1 MERSLSAAAACRG
14 RARVWCVRTKT
25 GSLDF
30 GEFFQSVVTYCL
42 FEKKEVLKFCFYI
55 FDRDKNG
62 YIERDELQ
70 IMINVLYH
78 VSPPE
83 EVKGNTKI
91 ALTKLDVNDDGK
103 VRAVLA
109 ESPLTHP

>member
-1 MERSLSAAAACRG
+1 M
-14 RARVWCVRTKT
+14 WCVRTKT

-91 ALTKLDVNDDGK
+91 ALEKLDVNDDGK

-109 ESPLTHP
+109 ESPPTHP